1 MDDGDDGDDDDDDD
15 GCLLLADGCWLLASD
30 INRTVPHRTVPHRVS
45 SSLLCQNGPRPSLAE
60 GRVHGRGHGHEHAW
74 PWRMAAA
81 RATSKAAA
89 SRRDIRPSSTAYSI
103 GGVHVGSANYLTEWL
118 KQTARNGLMASS
130 ICVAQHLT
138 YNARGL
144 LKKAKGRYRR
154 KQNRS

>member
-1 MDDGDDGDDDDDDD
+1 MHVGSR
-15 GCLLLADGCWLLASD
+15 W
-30 INRTVPHRTVPHRVS
+30 
-45 SSLLCQNGPRPSLAE
+45 GPRVEVLAE
-60 GRVHGRGHGHEHAW
+60 GRGR
-74 PWRMAAA
+74 
-81 RATSKAAA
+81 
-89 SRRDIRPSSTAYSI
+89 RPRIDDVAVGCDPAGPILCVSI

-154 KQNRS
+154 KKNRS